1 MKFHLDRPIFTDVVC
16 QFRPLTSPVGTAN
29 ATLTADQTVEGLVVM
44 TPTAARTLTTATAA
58 TIVAA
63 IGTGVE
69 VGTSFELTVVNGAAS
84 SHAIT
89 LTAPTSGGITLG
101 GDAAMA
107 TISPS
112 TSATY
117 VGRVTNVSTP
127 AVTFY
132 RKSG

>member
-1 MKFHLDRPIFTDVVC
+1 MKFHLDKPVFTGVVC
-16 QFRPLTSPVGTAN
+16 QFRSITTPVGTAN
-29 ATLTADQTVEGLVVM
+29 ATLTAEQTVEGIVAM

-58 TIVAA
+58 AIVAA
-63 IGTGVE
+63 IGVP
-69 VGTSFELTVVNGAAS
+69 VQIGTTFELTVVNGAAS
-84 SHAIT
+84 HALT

-101 GDAAMA
+101 GDSAMA
-107 TISPS
+107 TISAS

-117 VGRVTNVSTP
+117 IGRVTGVSTP

>member
-1 MKFHLDRPIFTDVVC
+1 MKFHLDRPIFADVVC
-16 QFRPLTSPVGTAN
+16 QFRPITTPVGTAN
-29 ATLTADQTVEGLVVM
+29 ATLTAEQTVEGLVVM

-69 VGTSFELTVVNGAAS
+69 VGTSFELTVVNAAAS
-84 SHAIT
+84 SHNIT

-101 GDAAMA
+101 GDSAMA
-107 TISPS
+107 TIGSA

-117 VGRVTNVSTP
+117 VGRVTGVSTP

>member
-1 MKFHLDRPIFTDVVC
+1 MKFHLDKPVFTGVVC
-16 QFRPLTSPVGTAN
+16 QFRPITTPVGTAN
-29 ATLTADQTVEGLVVM
+29 ATLTAEQTVEGVVAM

-58 TIVAA
+58 AIVAA
-63 IGTGVE
+63 IGVP
-69 VGTSFELTVVNGAAS
+69 VQIGTTFELTVINGAS
-84 SHAIT
+84 SHALT

-101 GDAAMA
+101 GDSAMA
-107 TISPS
+107 TISAS

-117 VGRVTNVSTP
+117 IGRVTGVSTP